1 MEIEEDQFEL
11 DKSFLDPVTQD
22 DPFEAY
28 DELRQHCPVYKL
40 PETGLFMVTRYE
52 DVREVLTTSSVFSS
66 RPGAGAGGANEASKA
81 HAAVFSEKGWVKART
96 LQRTDPPEHT
106 QYRKILGR
114 VFTNRTVERM
124 RPRLEEITNQLID
137 NFIDRGSCEF
147 VSEFALPLPGIFI
160 CEQLGLPA
168 EEYGTFKKW
177 ADAMLAMSQKPLSP
191 EEATMQA
198 ELEVEAQHHLAK
210 EFNKRRKEPAD
221 DLISLIVHAHEDDEP
236 FTMEELQDLM
246 HQLVT
251 GGFETTTAAISKAM
265 LLLLQYPDQMDK
277 LRTDPSLIKNFIEE
291 SLRFDSPVAG
301 LWRTTACPVDIGG
314 ASIPEGSPVMPRFA
328 SANRDPEMF
337 ESPEKFDIERENVNQ
352 HMAFGLGSHFCLGAS
367 LARAELLAAFTII
380 LDRLDDIHLIGEM
393 DQEIHNFSFFLRP
406 MKELNIG
413 FSKK

>member
-1 MEIEEDQFEL
+1 MEIEGDQFEL

-106 QYRKILGR
+106 HYRKILGR

-210 EFNKRRKEPAD
+210 EFKKRREEPAD

-265 LLLLQYPDQMDK
+265 LLLLQYPDQMEK
-277 LRTDPSLIKNFIEE
+277 LRSDPSLIKNFIEE

-393 DQEIHNFSFFLRP
+393 GQEIHNFSFFLRP

>member
-1 MEIEEDQFEL
+1 MEIEGDQFEL

-191 EEATMQA
+191 
-198 ELEVEAQHHLAK
+198 
-210 EFNKRRKEPAD
+210 
-221 DLISLIVHAHEDDEP
+221 
-236 FTMEELQDLM
+236 
-246 HQLVT
+246 
-251 GGFETTTAAISKAM
+251 
-265 LLLLQYPDQMDK
+265 
-277 LRTDPSLIKNFIEE
+277 
-291 SLRFDSPVAG
+291 
-301 LWRTTACPVDIGG
+301 
-314 ASIPEGSPVMPRFA
+314 
-328 SANRDPEMF
+328 
-337 ESPEKFDIERENVNQ
+337 
-352 HMAFGLGSHFCLGAS
+352 
-367 LARAELLAAFTII
+367 
-380 LDRLDDIHLIGEM
+380 
-393 DQEIHNFSFFLRP
+393 
-406 MKELNIG
+406 
-413 FSKK
+413 